1 MQDRVCYLSKDDLF
15 VGHYIEMAGRRIQ
28 EVSEEGVPTDLEG
41 IVELWHIK
49 RIFEEGYRLQEWT
62 DAEYEKLKSSINGYN
77 AIIANFFNGLNPT
90 KIKSE
95 FKLLGWTYKKTFWE
109 IIDAYKLYKLIE
121 PETLRT
127 IFSENINYLREI
139 LECKGIVEK
148 FKNIIREELLSN
160 SNCAHIILDKYVKKQ
175 DMHREHE
182 LHLPSNLSMDDKEQI
197 LINYLQ
203 SDDPNVNYV
212 RLITQIKDDKN
223 QIRISPKTRLLAEKL
238 EKKLNEE
245 MLSDPR
251 TVTKHW
257 STEVQF
263 VDEDGLFPKK
273 FKINTEG
280 ISTYTYSIPYIRTC
294 NNERRVLNCISLF
307 GWLNRSFLINLINKQ
322 TEVDVLES
330 SFIDKGRDSYPSYI
344 TFINKNRLSLCQ
356 LYGYDEVLHKNSSSF
371 EKELK
376 QFYEFHLKEEYDYPS
391 LPINLPR
398 VDDSALNKCRVLC
411 PELDAV
417 VHQYNTF
424 VEEDEIDK
432 DLIRLSK
439 PLKVEEG
446 KSLLEN
452 KYYEITEGNNEIKS
466 ILWELFGS
474 GNSILSHVDPYKDKN
489 YHSLIELLENE
500 TNVLYSNYAEFQKHH
515 LDFLIQQDVIG
526 VCSDGCLYIVNQST
540 IKVLRSLW
548 EYGVC
553 SYWHYND
560 EERKVID
567 DMLAK
572 GWLVKDNHL
581 LSKPERDYFS
591 YYLDN
596 ARFTNGMAY
605 RNHYMHGSTPPVD
618 DEKEHQIAYITFLR
632 LLAILLLKIEDD
644 LWLARRALAIHAMN
658 EIEEK
663 KGLSEMNNQI

>member
-15 VGHYIEMAGRRIQ
+15 VGHYIEMAGKRIQ

-41 IVELWHIK
+41 IIELWHIK
-49 RIFEEGYRLQEWT
+49 RIFEEGYRLQKWT
-62 DAEYEKLKSSINGYN
+62 DAEYEKLKSSTNGYN
-77 AIIANFFNGLNPT
+77 AIIANFFNSINPT

-95 FKLLGWTYKKTFWE
+95 FELLEWTYKKTFWE
-109 IIDAYKLYKLIE
+109 IIDAYKLYRLIE
-121 PETLRT
+121 PETLCE
-127 IFSENINYLREI
+127 IVSKNNNYLREV
-139 LECKGIVEK
+139 LKCKGIVEK
-148 FKNIIREELLSN
+148 FKKVIREVLLNNVN
-160 SNCAHIILDKYVKKQ
+160 SAHIILDKYVAKQ
-175 DMHREHE
+175 DLHRDSE
-182 LHLPSNLSMDDKEQI
+182 LHLPSNLTIEDKEQI
-197 LINYLQ
+197 LIHYLQ
-203 SDDPNVNYV
+203 SNDPNVNYV
-212 RLITQIKDDKN
+212 RLIIQIKNNKD

-263 VDEDGLFPKK
+263 VDDDVLSPKE

-280 ISTYTYSIPYIRTC
+280 IPTYTYSIPYIRIC
-294 NNERRVLNCISLF
+294 DNERRVLNCISLF
-307 GWLNRSFLINLINKQ
+307 GWLNRSFLINLINKR

-344 TFINKNRLSLCQ
+344 KFINKNRLSLCQ
-356 LYGYDEVLHKNSSSF
+356 LYGYDEVLQKNGSSF
-371 EKELK
+371 ERELK

-391 LPINLPR
+391 LPINLPN
-398 VDDSALNKCRVLC
+398 VEDSALNKCRVLC

-424 VEEDEIDK
+424 VDEDEIDK

-439 PLKVEEG
+439 PIKVEEG
-446 KSLLEN
+446 NSLLAN
-452 KYYEITEGNNEIKS
+452 KYYEIADDNNEIQGV
-466 ILWELFGS
+466 LWGVLGS
-474 GNSILSHVDPYKDKN
+474 GNSILSHVDPFKDKN

-515 LDFLIQQDVIG
+515 LDFLIQQGIIG
-526 VCSDGCLYIVNQST
+526 VNSDGYLYIVNQST

-560 EERKVID
+560 EERQILD

-644 LWLARRALAIHAMN
+644 LWLARRVLAIHAMN